1 MHEKKN
7 VLIVHN
13 FYQIPGGE
21 DTVVANEKSLLEKK
35 GHKVILYTRNNS
47 EIKKMGVLK
56 KILIPFNLIYNFKT
70 YRDVRRLIK
79 EQDIEIVHVHNTLSL
94 ISPSVYYAA
103 FSRGISVVQTVH
115 NFRLVCPAATFYR
128 NNNICED
135 CLTGDLRCALKHGC
149 YRNSRIQTM
158 ACVISMTF
166 HRLLGTYRKINYI
179 CLTEFTKKK
188 LLEVNHKHKKEIIR
202 EGSVYVKPNFTYENT
217 VEKRQGGYFLF
228 IGRIE
233 QIKGIDIL
241 IEAFSQLPEKKL
253 LIAGT
258 GSEFEKY
265 KALAAKAVNIEFL
278 GFLEREELN
287 NIISGAKAVIVT
299 SQWYETFGMI
309 IAEAFASH
317 IPVIT
322 GDIGNIGAL
331 VEDGVDGFKFIYNSA
346 QSLKETIIRFDSEY
360 DEAWGDNAYREYTEK
375 YSPDEN
381 YRQLNEIYE
390 KIYKKIGQ

>member
-21 DTVVANEKSLLEKK
+21 DTVVANEKNLLEKK
-35 GHKVILYTRNNS
+35 GHKVVLYTRSNS
-47 EIKKMGVLK
+47 EIKKMGALK
-56 KILIPFNLIYNFKT
+56 KILLPFSLIFNFKT
-70 YRDVRRLIK
+70 YRDVRKIIK
-79 EQDIEIVHVHNTLSL
+79 EQNIEIVHVHNTLSL

-103 FSRGISVVQTVH
+103 FSLGIPVVQTVH

-128 NNNICED
+128 DNNICED
-135 CLTGDLRCALKHGC
+135 CLTGGLRCALKHGC
-149 YRNSRIQTM
+149 YRNSRMQTM
-158 ACVISMTF
+158 ACVISMII
-166 HRLLGTYRKINYI
+166 HRLLGTYRKTNFI

-188 LLEVNHKHKKEIIR
+188 LLEINHKKEIIR
-202 EGSVYVKPNFTYENT
+202 EDSVYVKPNFTYENT
-217 VEKRQGGYFLF
+217 IAKRQGGYFLF

-241 IEAFSQLPEKKL
+241 IEAFSQLPDKKL

-258 GSEFEKY
+258 GSEFKKY
-265 KALAAKAVNIEFL
+265 KALADKAENIEFL
-278 GFLEREELN
+278 GFLEREKLN

-360 DEAWGDNAYREYTEK
+360 DDGWGDNAYREYVEK

-390 KIYKKIGQ
+390 KIIEKNIGQ